1 MASWSLKRLTVLFFA
16 TAYFSQFASLYAEE
30 PHKYIRIAVLPCNN
44 IEVTFKKFYPLI
56 MYLKNKIGKD
66 VRLIVPANFEE
77 FRGAL
82 ENGEIDFAL
91 LDPHLLFKLNK
102 LFNHDAILRTLM
114 MDGGTTQTGVV
125 IVSKDSNIKKLSDLR
140 GKTVMFGA
148 KSSTPKW
155 VVAKLLFENH
165 GINIDTD
172 LKSYSHGGC
181 CEDIAFAV
189 YLKSVDAG
197 VICDHF
203 LTEHAEKQKDL
214 GVKASQLMVVSRTM
228 PVPTRIFA
236 ARKGV
241 GKDITAQV
249 NQALLS
255 LDRLKPEE
263 AKILNRG
270 EMGGFQ
276 RARVED
282 YEPMRVLVKDRKT
295 D

>member
-1 MASWSLKRLTVLFFA
+1 MPRCSLKKLTVLLIVA
-16 TAYFSQFASLYAEE
+16 AYFGSFSSAFAES
-30 PHKYIRIAVLPCNN
+30 PHKYIKIAVLPCSN

-56 MYLKNKIGKD
+56 TYLKNKTGMD
-66 VRLIVPANFEE
+66 VRLLVPANFEE
-77 FRGAL
+77 FRSGL

-91 LDPHLLFKLNK
+91 QDPHILFKLID
-102 LFNHDAILRTLM
+102 LFNRDEILRTLTM
-114 MDGGTTQTGVV
+114 EGGTTQTGVV
-125 IVSKDSNIKKLSDLR
+125 IVSKDSKIKKLGDLK

-148 KSSTPKW
+148 ESSTTKW
-155 VVAKLLFENH
+155 VAAKILFEKN

-172 LKSYSHGGC
+172 LKAYSHGGC
-181 CEDIAFAV
+181 CEDIAFSV

-197 VICDHF
+197 VVCDHF
-203 LTEHAEKQKDL
+203 LDEHAEKQKDL
-214 GVKASQLMVVSRTM
+214 GVKASQLVAIARTV

-241 GKDITAQV
+241 AQDIIAAM

-255 LDRLKPEE
+255 LHQQNPEE
-263 AKILNRG
+263 ARILNRG

-282 YEPMRVLVKDRKT
+282 YERMRVLMHGSNRD
-295 D
+295 

>member
-1 MASWSLKRLTVLFFA
+1 MARWSLKRLTLLMLVVA
-16 TAYFSQFASLYAEE
+16 CFASFSSAYAGE
-30 PHKYIRIAVLPCNN
+30 PHKNVIIAVLPCSN

-56 MYLKNKIGKD
+56 TYLKNKTGID
-66 VRLIVPANFEE
+66 VRLVVPVNFDK
-77 FRGAL
+77 FRSGL

-91 LDPHLLFKLNK
+91 QDPHVLFKFYD
-102 LFNHDAILRTLM
+102 LFNHDEILRTLT
-114 MDGGTTQTGVV
+114 MDGETTQTGVV

-148 KSSTPKW
+148 ESSTPKW
-155 VVAKLLFENH
+155 VAAKILFEKN

-172 LKSYSHGGC
+172 LKGYSHGGC
-181 CEDIAFAV
+181 CEDIAFSV

-197 VICDHF
+197 MICDHF
-203 LTEHAEKQKDL
+203 LTEHSEKQKDL
-214 GVKASQLMVVSRTM
+214 GVKASQLMMIARTM
-228 PVPTRIFA
+228 PVPTRIFV

-241 GKDITAQV
+241 AQDIIV
-249 NQALLS
+249 KVDQALLE
-255 LDRLKPEE
+255 LDKQNPEQ
-263 AKILNRG
+263 AKILDRG

-282 YEPMRVLVKDRKT
+282 YARMRALMHMTKT

>member
-1 MASWSLKRLTVLFFA
+1 MARWSLKMLIVLLIGVA
-16 TAYFSQFASLYAEE
+16 LVGSLGSAYAEAS
-30 PHKYIRIAVLPCNN
+30 HKYVKIAVLPCNN

-56 MYLKNKIGKD
+56 TYLKSGTGTD
-66 VRLIVPANFEE
+66 VRLLVPANFEE
-77 FRGAL
+77 FRSGL

-91 LDPHLLFKLNK
+91 LDPHVLFKLYD
-102 LFNHDAILRTLM
+102 LFNHDEILRTLT
-114 MDGGTTQTGVV
+114 MDGETTQTGVV

-140 GKTVMFGA
+140 GRTVMFGA
-148 KSSTPKW
+148 ESSTPKW
-155 VVAKLLFENH
+155 VAAKILFEKN

-181 CEDIAFAV
+181 CEDIAFSV

-214 GVKASQLMVVSRTM
+214 GVKASQLMAIARTV
-228 PVPTRIFA
+228 PVPTRVFA
-236 ARKGV
+236 ARKGL
-241 GKDITAQV
+241 GKDIIAAM

-255 LDRLKPEE
+255 LDKQKPEE

-282 YEPMRVLVKDRKT
+282 YEPMRLLMHGQKAD
-295 D
+295 

>member
-1 MASWSLKRLTVLFFA
+1 MPRWSLKRLTLLLIVA
-16 TAYFSQFASLYAEE
+16 AYFGLFSSAFAES
-30 PHKYIRIAVLPCNN
+30 PRKYIKIAVLPCSN

-56 MYLKNKIGKD
+56 TYLKNKTGMD
-66 VRLIVPANFEE
+66 VKLLVPANFEE
-77 FRGAL
+77 FRGGL

-91 LDPHLLFKLNK
+91 QDPHILFKLID
-102 LFNHDAILRTLM
+102 LFNHDEILRTLTM
-114 MDGGTTQTGVV
+114 EGGTTQTGVV
-125 IVSKDSNIKKLSDLR
+125 IVSKDSKIKKLSDLK

-148 KSSTPKW
+148 ESSTTKW
-155 VVAKLLFENH
+155 VAAKILFENN

-172 LKSYSHGGC
+172 LKGYSHGGC
-181 CEDIAFAV
+181 CEDIAFSV

-197 VICDHF
+197 VVCDHF
-203 LTEHAEKQKDL
+203 LAEHAEKQKDL
-214 GVKASQLMVVSRTM
+214 GVKASQLVVISQTR

-241 GKDITAQV
+241 DKEITAAV

-255 LDRLKPEE
+255 LDKQKPEE
-263 AKILNRG
+263 ARILSTG

-282 YEPMRVLVKDRKT
+282 YEPVRALMHGGKIE
-295 D
+295 

>member
-1 MASWSLKRLTVLFFA
+1 MANWSLKRLTILMLVVA
-16 TAYFSQFASLYAEE
+16 CFASFSSTYAGET
-30 PHKYIRIAVLPCNN
+30 HKYVTIAVLPCSN

-56 MYLKNKIGKD
+56 TYLKNKTGID
-66 VRLIVPANFEE
+66 VRLLVPANFEK
-77 FRGAL
+77 FRSGL

-91 LDPHLLFKLNK
+91 LDPHILLKLYG
-102 LFNHDAILRTLM
+102 LFNHDEILRTLTM
-114 MDGGTTQTGVV
+114 EGGTTQTGVV

-148 KSSTPKW
+148 ESSTPKW
-155 VVAKLLFENH
+155 VAAKLLFETN

-172 LKSYSHGGC
+172 LKAYSHGGC

-197 VICDHF
+197 VVCDHF

-214 GVKASQLMVVSRTM
+214 GVKASQLMAISRTR
-228 PVPTRIFA
+228 PVPTRVFA
-236 ARKGV
+236 PRKGV
-241 GKDITAQV
+241 GKEITTAL
-249 NQALLS
+249 NQALLE
-255 LDRLKPEE
+255 LDEQKPEQ

-270 EMGGFQ
+270 EIGGFQ

-282 YEPMRVLVKDRKT
+282 YERMRALMHGGKT